1 MATLTIKNIPD
12 ALHEQ
17 LKQRATR
24 HRRSLN
30 SEVIVCLEQ
39 ALGVGPVDPEALLA
53 SIRASRKATS
63 GIFITDEE
71 LRVAKN
77 EGRP

>member
-12 ALHEQ
+12 ELHER
-17 LKQRATR
+17 LKERAKQ
-24 HRRSLN
+24 HRRSIN

-39 ALGVGPVDPEALLA
+39 VLGAAPLDRTALLA

-63 GIFITDEE
+63 GIFITDED
-71 LRVAKN
+71 LRIAKN